1 MYRILAILIAFPVG
15 SILQAQSPDSAYQDD
30 YSKTKIINGDT
41 IYISEVPAVYIN
53 PPAEFAD
60 LVEQVKYQRLV
71 RNVKK
76 AYPYA
81 IVARDKLKEVNDS
94 LAKLKSKKERKAY
107 IDLTE
112 KQLRVQFE
120 DQLKNLTITQGK
132 ILIKLVYRETGNTSY
147 ELIKEY
153 KGSISALFWQSI
165 ARIFGSN
172 LKNKYDPFG
181 EDRDIEDIVI
191 KIQCGLI

>member
-1 MYRILAILIAFPVG
+1 MFRILFIMIAFSAG
-15 SILQAQSPDSAYQDD
+15 SILQAQPPDSSYLDD
-30 YSKTKIINGDT
+30 NSNTKIINGDT

-53 PPAEFAD
+53 PPAEYSDFA
-60 LVEQVKYQRLV
+60 EQLRYQRLV

-81 IVARDKLKEVNDS
+81 IVARDKLKEVSDS
-94 LAKLKSKKERKAY
+94 LAKLKNKKERKAY

-153 KGSISALFWQSI
+153 KGSISAIFWQSI

-172 LKNKYDPFG
+172 LKNKYDPLG
-181 EDRDIEDIVI
+181 DDRDIEDIVI